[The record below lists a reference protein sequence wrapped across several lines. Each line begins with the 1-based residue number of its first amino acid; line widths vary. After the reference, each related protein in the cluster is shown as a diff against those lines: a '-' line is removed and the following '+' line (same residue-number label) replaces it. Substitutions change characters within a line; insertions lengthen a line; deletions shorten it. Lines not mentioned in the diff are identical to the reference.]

1 MRKGKSSEQKSFDE
15 IYPEYSKNPIH
26 VIRRSLRR
34 LISLIRQDGAV
45 IRESDSDDPKLIE
58 RIAAEAAAKAQAQRD
73 EKEMAEMQVL
83 YEKYTPNFRQR
94 TKQSFKALFAQK
106 RKKVYVMPAQMP
118 VQRSPKEQRA
128 YDRQM
133 KELFRKYHVSFIT
146 KLIRKIK
153 KEY

>member
-1 MRKGKSSEQKSFDE
+1 
-15 IYPEYSKNPIH
+15 
-26 VIRRSLRR
+26 
-34 LISLIRQDGAV
+34 
-45 IRESDSDDPKLIE
+45 
-58 RIAAEAAAKAQAQRD
+58 
-73 EKEMAEMQVL
+73 MAEMQVL

-94 TKQSFKALFAQK
+94 TKQSFKALFAKK